1 MSLQVAP
8 RTLALI
14 LAGVIALI
22 GVGGWVGLV
31 GSQRSSASSLDEQT
45 ADAQVNLDALKTPA
59 KPTTHKATSSKAKAQ
74 ARAAKTKAAAKASEA
89 AQLQAAFP
97 TAVGMPSILL
107 QVQKLATQSKV
118 SLESFAPAMPTPV
131 SGYDSIAIDVTVT
144 GHYRAIQRF
153 VHALRVQAASVH
165 GRVHASGRLF
175 SVETVG
181 ITPAADGPPVLS
193 ATILLDAFVYSGV
206 VPATDPAATD
216 PTATDG
222 STQPATTTTTTT
234 SEGTS

>member
-22 GVGGWVGLV
+22 GIGGWVGLV
-31 GSQRSSASSLDEQT
+31 GSQRSSASSLADQA
-45 ADAQVNLDALKTPA
+45 ADAQVNLDALKNPV
-59 KPTTHKATSSKAKAQ
+59 KPTPHKGTSSKAKAQ
-74 ARAAKTKAAAKASEA
+74 AKAAKAKADAKASEA

-131 SGYDSIAIDVTVT
+131 NGYDSIAIDVTVT
-144 GHYRAIQRF
+144 GHYLAIQRF

-181 ITPAADGPPVLS
+181 ITPAADGPPVLN

-206 VPATDPAATD
+206 APATD

-222 STQPATTTTTTT
+222 STPPATTTST

>member
-8 RTLALI
+8 RTLALV

-22 GVGGWVGLV
+22 AIGGWVGLV
-31 GSQRSSASSLDEQT
+31 GSQRSSASSLDEQA
-45 ADAQVNLDALKTPA
+45 ADAQVSLDALKTTA
-59 KPTTHKATSSKAKAQ
+59 KPTTHKATSKKAKAQ
-74 ARAAKTKAAAKASEA
+74 AKAAKTKADAKASEA

-107 QVQKLATQSKV
+107 QVQRLATQSKV
-118 SLESFAPAMPTPV
+118 SLESFAPAMPVPV
-131 SGYDSIAIDVTVT
+131 NGYDSIAIDVTVT
-144 GHYRAIQRF
+144 GRYQAIQRF
-153 VHALRVQAASVH
+153 VHTLRMQAGSVH

-181 ITPAADGPPVLS
+181 ITPAADGPPALS
-193 ATILLDAFVYSGV
+193 AAILLDAFVYSGV
-206 VPATDPAATD
+206 TLPTDPSATDPAATD
-216 PTATDG
+216 G
-222 STQPATTTTTTT
+222 STPATTTST